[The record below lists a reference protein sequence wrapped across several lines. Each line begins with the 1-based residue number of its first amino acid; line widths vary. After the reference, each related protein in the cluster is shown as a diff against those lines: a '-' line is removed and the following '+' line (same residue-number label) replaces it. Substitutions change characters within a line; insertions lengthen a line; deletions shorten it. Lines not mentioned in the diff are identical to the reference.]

1 MSYSGQPRLVKPI
14 AVTAEEAAILYPTHP
29 STVHPGSPH
38 PDSSHIKDIELKK
51 TFLQYGRFSPFMIYG
66 TAIIFLMIN
75 VTPMNILTIVMLA
88 MVAIFV
94 KMGKIM
100 SGKSNFNK
108 RPADP
113 NTSYGCSLTL
123 SPPDKTGTTKGMPS
137 GHTATAVMA
146 ALMWGWY
153 AYMTHR
159 QTNFKYAYLCTGIIL
174 LIMAVY
180 VSYSRHKVKCHTSTQ
195 IVMGWVLAVVIFVA
209 MIIVLK
215 VTSLGDKYFSDIL
228 F

>member
-1 MSYSGQPRLVKPI
+1 MSSSGPGVSRV
-14 AVTAEEAAILYPTHP
+14 AVTQEDMDKHYSYDTH
-29 STVHPGSPH
+29 HPGN
-38 PDSSHIKDIELKK
+38 IELQQK
-51 TFLQYGRFSPFMIYG
+51 FLQYGRFSPFMIYG

-88 MVAIFV
+88 IVANLV
-94 KMGKIM
+94 KLCKIL
-100 SGKSNFNK
+100 SRESKFNI
-108 RPADP
+108 RPPKQD
-113 NTSYGCSLTL
+113 TSYGCSVTL
-123 SPPDKTGTTKGMPS
+123 SPPHERVTSKGMPS

-159 QTNFKYAYLCTGIIL
+159 QNNFKYAYLLTGIIL

-195 IVMGWVLAVVIFVA
+195 IFMGWVFAVVIFVA

>member
-1 MSYSGQPRLVKPI
+1 MSYSGRHAI
-14 AVTAEEAAILYPTHP
+14 AAEQADDIH
-29 STVHPGSPH
+29 HDSP
-38 PDSSHIKDIELKK
+38 HIKDIELQK

-75 VTPMNILTIVMLA
+75 VTPMNILTVVMLA

-100 SGKSNFNK
+100 FRNSNFNS
-108 RPADP
+108 RPEKQD
-113 NTSYGCSLTL
+113 TSYGCSLTL
-123 SPPDKTGTTKGMPS
+123 SPPDKLVTSKGMPS